1 MRDCVCCMPERL
13 GVLTPLEVALWVV
26 VVSPLETVEVIVAT
40 VVGQLQI
47 HHPFHWSHHHS
58 LILLAVR
65 RGGVKMVCSGFVVHV
80 APFLVGERVVV

>member
-1 MRDCVCCMPERL
+1 MCCMLGRL
-13 GVLTPLEVALWVV
+13 VVWTPLEVALWVV

-47 HHPFHWSHHHS
+47 HHHFHWSRRHS

-65 RGGVKMVCSGFVVHV
+65 RGVVKMVHSGFVVHV
-80 APFLVGERVVV
+80 APFVVGERVVV